1 MNTSATMRAR
11 SFLLFTLCSGFLF
24 APPLTATAAETTESA
39 AIRTSIRSV
48 LPDYSPAEHAKAE
61 TARAAAAAIASDPDV
76 VVLPPMTVQA
86 TTLRWMEEDSL
97 YRRGAFDK
105 ELVKRELST
114 FDRYF
119 LNRFTLPLF
128 GISKETRARQAYLER
143 KNREFHR
150 RVSDLARAVQAID
163 PAEAAALRACSAQFH

>member
-1 MNTSATMRAR
+1 LLLATLSSVLFSSTPLPAAAAGLALSFDAR
-11 SFLLFTLCSGFLF
+11 SK
-24 APPLTATAAETTESA
+24 
-39 AIRTSIRSV
+39 IRSV

-61 TARAAAAAIASDPDV
+61 TVRAAAAAIASDPDV

-86 TTLRWMEEDSL
+86 STLRWMEEDSF

-114 FDRYF
+114 FDRCF

-128 GISKETRARQAYLER
+128 GISKEARACQAYLER
-143 KNREFHR
+143 KNREIHR
-150 RVSDLARAVQAID
+150 RVSDLARAVQATD
-163 PAEAAALRACSAQFH
+163 PAEAAALRACAVQWQ